1 MNCQRFEDVVG
12 DIAREQIID
21 AGERVEALGHGERC
35 ERCAQRLAD
44 ERAMTIHLRSLA
56 KEMKS
61 AGAPERVEARLLAA
75 FDEFA
80 LTQFP
85 APSVSAPPHPLHY
98 FVGADAALVL
108 NFFGLVPIPLFAPA

>member
-85 APSVSAPPHPLHY
+85 APSVSARQHRVNYLI
-98 FVGADAALVL
+98 GAIAAVL
-108 NFFGLVPIPLFAPA
+108 LIVLG